1 MTVLRADIE
10 RALNDLISNEEGMRF
25 QGLAVVLAKQHWPD
39 LVASERKK
47 DLGAD
52 AVGAGR
58 VLACSLTAT
67 LGKIKKDAR
76 KIQKNFPGT
85 TILVFSTP
93 EPVTN
98 TMAQGWA
105 KEIKE
110 KFGYDLIVM
119 SHEDIVTSLMDPS
132 NVALCRTHLGLP
144 VTIEA
149 AVVTQLQQIRDA
161 VAEVVAAWSHPLE
174 GRPLI
179 ELRAVRMDDEGAD
192 TSEIVSP
199 ASARAALARSARM
212 IIEAPAGRGKTTTLV
227 QLAKRYNDADGI
239 AILVDLPAW
248 IRSGKSILQFISDAP
263 AFQSRGLTADLL
275 ARLHVQ
281 EPFSFLLNGWN
292 EITESDSAKGAQMLR
307 DLQRDFRSASIVV
320 ATRTHHIVPP
330 LPGASRLRLLPLNR
344 AERGSYL
351 EARLKERGRELD
363 AILREDAVLDEL
375 TRTPLILSEVT
386 ALFEAGKPIP
396 KTKMG
401 VLEAATKLQEQ
412 SQEHAE
418 HLAIAPLGGRAAQ
431 YLTALAMEM
440 MEEGA
445 VTMTEQAARDV
456 VSQVSARLVKDGQIA
471 SVPEPLAVIASLT
484 GHHVLERVPSAADRV
499 QFEHQQFQEFYAAAE
514 LAGQIR
520 ELAAKGTKQE
530 ILEFTKKYINEP
542 AWAEPLRMVAEE
554 IGTAALQTPGD
565 AGALKAGSL
574 LVSRALDCDPVF
586 GGELSFLCGAGVW
599 KELGAEIGNRL
610 RALYGD
616 RDQPRQVALTAMIA
630 TGSDEFRD
638 ILLPLLSNAD
648 QQVRLETTRLWGDF
662 HLSSLGPDWDKT
674 VSGWPEEVRTEFV
687 SEMIHFGSA
696 ARLMVP
702 FALADSSVKVRVA
715 AIEALAW
722 VSLEAMN
729 DRLSEL
735 DDTTFEAAAR
745 ELPPE
750 WLREANQSRAL
761 SVFRKLYGEA
771 SDPLQRIRLLMHAA
785 ELGES
790 DVGQRLKEDLG
801 KCEAA
806 QAKQLVDFRLKPILD
821 TIRRDDP
828 QWVGQ
833 WVAERIVDG
842 TLWHDHW
849 IGYVTGIP
857 RQMQENLL
865 KPLATEDLKHS
876 RNGGGMSVLA
886 ASADPQLAQQIF
898 ERLCE
903 LQQLIGA
910 QDGQRH
916 EVEWAIVHQLD
927 DLFRLLP
934 SKVAVEGLAGE
945 LTGDADAQ
953 RLIVVSRLLNRAGSE
968 DHDLPK
974 ELPNELR
981 QTLRAYLLRGVP
993 VMLQQDD
1000 FYGTLKADLA
1010 SALARVGQ
1018 PEDIPALRELIQ
1030 ADIERVR
1037 TGLQARAKGDL
1048 GPRGQGGVH
1057 SYANFHTRAVA
1068 LLDPDHGD
1076 TVLLELLAVPEYEQ
1090 FAALTLLQMAR
1101 LPEPQ
1106 LTVGPFGRKRSYKDI
1121 WEARKKPQVTG
1132 FHEERRRRYAD
1143 AIKVRIES
1151 AVEAANKGQPVN
1163 DFRLKEMTK
1172 VLAALDSPGSA
1183 DLIFGALL
1191 VSGRFNGWQIAETLE
1206 TLLFNGA
1213 TLPAEQMLA
1222 LFDGIVEQ
1230 VRPNYYNSSNDRGLL
1245 VKGLCLLPFVD
1256 QPDAGIKK
1264 VRETVANLKIRGYE
1278 LRDVVTALGH
1288 SRNGGALT
1296 AMQEIAADEIT
1307 ARSIGDAWIEALA
1320 ALDTTEAN
1328 EILLSLV
1335 DPELK
1340 VSFSPAFDRPETVAA
1355 RLADLADR
1363 HAKIRER
1370 LLQLCSLS
1378 VPEPKRSLL
1387 AKVVA
1392 WLGTPEAVI
1401 ASLDLLDDGAERS
1414 IPYDTWKQFEDA
1426 FVERKPYGKDTNSYT
1441 LAPRSSNEVRERLL
1455 EMSQHDKRRAKSAAA
1470 LLKQIEVWRLEH
1482 GRPLGEPRSVGMECE
1497 SPATAE
1503 GNDHLPEKVKVG

>member
-58 VLACSLTAT
+58 VLACSLTTT
-67 LGKIKKDAR
+67 LGKIKKDAG
-76 KIQKNFPGT
+76 KIQENFPGT

-119 SHEDIVTSLMDPS
+119 SREDIVTSLMDPS

-149 AVVTQLQQIRDA
+149 SMVTQLQQIRDA

-179 ELRAVRMDDEGAD
+179 ELRAVRMDDEGTD

-199 ASARAALARSARM
+199 ASARTALARSARM

-239 AILVDLPAW
+239 AILVDLPGW
-248 IRSGKSILQFISDAP
+248 IRSGKSILQFISEAP

-292 EITESDSAKGAQMLR
+292 EIAESDSAKGAQMLR
-307 DLQRDFRSASIVV
+307 DLQRDFRSAGIVV

-363 AILREDAVLDEL
+363 AILRGDAVLDEL

-401 VLEAATKLQEQ
+401 VLEAATKLHEQ

-418 HLAIAPLGGRAAQ
+418 HLAIVPLGGRAAQ
-431 YLTALAMEM
+431 YLTALAMAM
-440 MEEGA
+440 MEDGA

-456 VSQVSARLVKDGQIA
+456 VSQVSARLIKDGQMA
-471 SVPEPLAVIASLT
+471 SVPEPQAVIASLT

-499 QFEHQQFQEFYAAAE
+499 QFEHQQFQEFYAASE

-520 ELAAKGTKQE
+520 ELAAKAATQE

-554 IGTAALQTPGD
+554 IGTAALQTPGNAD
-565 AGALKAGSL
+565 EVKAGAF
-574 LVSRALDCDPVF
+574 LVSRAFDCDPVF
-586 GGELSFLCGAGVW
+586 GGELSFLCGPGVW
-599 KELGAEIGNRL
+599 KELGAEIGKRL
-610 RALYGD
+610 RRLYGD
-616 RDQPRQVALTAMIA
+616 RDQPREVAVTAMIA

-638 ILLPLLSNAD
+638 ILLPLLSSVD
-648 QQVRLETTRLWGDF
+648 QQVRLGIYRLWGDF
-662 HLSSLGPDWDKT
+662 HVSCLGPDWEKT
-674 VSGWPEEVRTEFV
+674 VKGWPEEIRSEFV
-687 SEMIHFGSA
+687 SEMIHFGNA
-696 ARLMVP
+696 ARLLVP
-702 FALADSSVKVRVA
+702 FALADTSIKIRVA

-722 VSLEAMN
+722 VSLEEMN
-729 DRLSEL
+729 SRLAEL
-735 DDTTFEAAAR
+735 DETTFEAAAR

-750 WLREANQSRAL
+750 WLRASNRSRAL
-761 SVFRKLYGEA
+761 AVFRKLYGEA
-771 SDPLQRIRLLMHAA
+771 SDPLHRIRLLMHAA
-785 ELGES
+785 ELGET
-790 DVGQRLKEDLG
+790 DIGQRLKEDLG
-801 KCEAA
+801 KCEPA
-806 QAKQLVDFRLKPILD
+806 QAKQLADFRLKPILD
-821 TIRRDDP
+821 IVRGVDS
-828 QWVGQ
+828 QWVSQ

-849 IGYVTGIP
+849 IGYVAGIS

-865 KPLATEDLKHS
+865 KPLATQDLKHS

-886 ASADPQLAQQIF
+886 ASADASLVQRIF
-898 ERLCE
+898 ERICE
-903 LQQLIGA
+903 LQQIIGT
-910 QDGQRH
+910 QPRQRH
-916 EVEWAIVHQLD
+916 EVEWAIMHQLD

-934 SKVAVEGLAGE
+934 SQVAVEGLAGE
-945 LTGDADAQ
+945 LTRDADPQ
-953 RLIVVSRLLNRAGSE
+953 RLIVVSRLFSRAGRE
-968 DHDLPK
+968 DHDLRK

-993 VMLQQDD
+993 VMLQQEDL
-1000 FYGTLKADLA
+1000 YGGLKADLA

-1018 PEDIPALRELIQ
+1018 PEDISALRELIR

-1057 SYANFHTRAVA
+1057 SYANFHTRALA
-1068 LLDPDHGD
+1068 LLDHDHGD
-1076 TVLLELLAVPEYEQ
+1076 IVLLELLAEPEYEQ
-1090 FAALTLLQMAR
+1090 FAALTLLQLAR

-1106 LTVGPFGRKRSYKDI
+1106 LTVSPFGRKRSYKEI
-1121 WEARKKPQVTG
+1121 WEARKRPQVTG

-1143 AIKVRIES
+1143 AVKRRIEG
-1151 AVEAANKGQPVN
+1151 VIEAGKKAEPVN
-1163 DFRLKEMTK
+1163 DFRLKEVTK
-1172 VLAALDSPGSA
+1172 VLAALDGPGSA

-1191 VSGRFNGWQIAETLE
+1191 MSARFNGWQIAETLE
-1206 TLLFNGA
+1206 TLLFNGV
-1213 TLPAEQMLA
+1213 TLPTEQTLA

-1256 QPDAGIKK
+1256 QPDAGIKR
-1264 VRETVANLKIRGYE
+1264 VRQTVADLKIRGYE

-1288 SRNGGALT
+1288 SRNGEALT
-1296 AMQEIAADEIT
+1296 AIQEIAADENT

-1320 ALDTTEAN
+1320 ALDTAEAN

-1340 VSFSPAFDRPETVAA
+1340 VAFNPAFDRPETVAA
-1355 RLADLADR
+1355 RLAELAAR

-1370 LLQLCSLS
+1370 LLQLCSLN

-1392 WLGTPEAVI
+1392 WLGTPEAVV
-1401 ASLDLLDDGAERS
+1401 ASLGLLDDGAERS

-1455 EMSQHDKRRAKSAAA
+1455 EMSQHDKRRAKAAAA

-1482 GRPLGEPRSVGMECE
+1482 GRPLGEPRSVEMECE
-1497 SPATAE
+1497 SAATAV